1 MRRIGV
7 DVGGTNTD
15 AVLVDGS
22 TVVVSHKAPTTPDVT
37 SGVAT
42 ALQAVLAEAGDPQG
56 DDPRVDAVMIGT
68 THFTN
73 AVVEQRGLN
82 SVAAVRIGLPASASL
97 PPFVDWPEDLAR
109 VARAGVYMVAGGH
122 EYDGRPIVPFDSEAM
137 REVAASIR
145 ESGVTSVAVTS
156 VFSPMTAECEEAAL
170 EILLSEAP
178 DLRVT
183 LSHPL
188 GRIGLLEREN
198 AALLNAALADL
209 AEKTVSALLTAV
221 EAAGLACPLLI
232 TLNDGT
238 VATTDTVT
246 RYPVLSF
253 ASGPTNS
260 MRGAAFLSGM
270 DDALV
275 ADVGGT
281 TTDVGC
287 LVRGFPRE
295 ANNAVEVGGVRT
307 LFRMP
312 DLLSVGLG
320 GGSIVGNAG
329 HTVGP
334 ESVGYRIREA
344 ARVFGGSTWTATD
357 VGAVLGWVD
366 LGGEASERARA
377 LMGEASHG
385 GDGRTVGD
393 DWTGGHDWAGRHDWA
408 AGDGR
413 TAGGSRT
420 SEGNRTG
427 ELCRTAA
434 AMIHQRLAEAVDRM
448 KTEARPEPLIAVG
461 GGSFLIP
468 DQLAGIS
475 EVIRVPFHEVAN
487 AVGAAIAQ
495 VSGEV
500 DQVFQDHTR
509 DEAIQEALAV
519 ARDRAVSA
527 GADPAT
533 LSTVDVE
540 DLPLA
545 YLPGHALRVRA
556 KVVGD
561 VAAAAGRVG

>member
-22 TVVVSHKAPTTPDVT
+22 TVVRSHKTATTPDVT

-42 ALQAVLAEAGDPQG
+42 ALAAVLAEV

-109 VARAGVYMVAGGH
+109 VARAGVHMVAGGH

-137 REVAASIR
+137 REVASSIR

-170 EILLSEAP
+170 AILLSEAP

-183 LSHPL
+183 LSHAL

-209 AEKTVSALLTAV
+209 AEKTVSALQSAV

-270 DDALV
+270 ADALV

-320 GGSIVGNAG
+320 GGSIVASEGR
-329 HTVGP
+329 TVGP

-357 VGAVLGWVD
+357 VGAVLGWID
-366 LGGEASERARA
+366 LGSEANERART
-377 LMGEASHG
+377 LTEDTPG
-385 GDGRTVGD
+385 
-393 DWTGGHDWAGRHDWA
+393 
-408 AGDGR
+408 
-413 TAGGSRT
+413 GGSDRPG
-420 SEGNRTG
+420 SFF
-427 ELCRTAA
+427 RTAA
-434 AMIHQRLAEAVDRM
+434 SAIHERLGEAVDRM

-461 GGSFLIP
+461 GGAFLIP
-468 DQLAGIS
+468 DELSGIS
-475 EVIRVPFHEVAN
+475 EVIRVPSHEVAN

-500 DQVFQDHTR
+500 DQVYQDHTR
-509 DEAIQEALAV
+509 DEAIEEALAV

-561 VAAAAGRVG
+561 VAAAAGRGD